1 MASMDIFNGRAF
13 SMTTLTDALNKSE
26 HLPTFLGDQ
35 NIFVPKPV
43 RTVSVGIEQKN
54 GVLSVIQ
61 TSERG
66 APLEQADSGKRD
78 IRDFRTVRIAK
89 GDTLHAYEIQNIR
102 AFGSETELMQVQA
115 EVASRLQALNNDVEL
130 TFERMRLGAIQ
141 GIVLDKDDS
150 VLFNWYSEWGIS
162 QAAEIDFELDDP
174 NTDVRTKCSQVIRA
188 MARSSA
194 GAWVNGVTECH
205 CLASDDFFDK
215 LISHASVKETW
226 LNQAQASE
234 LRAAAAFTSFNF
246 GGITFHNYRGTDDN
260 SKVAIAAGKARFYP
274 VNAPG
279 AFQVAQSPA
288 ETFDFVNTPGKRIY
302 AMLVQD
308 KDRNA
313 WVKPEVYAYP
323 LFICTRPGML
333 QRAKSF

>member
-1 MASMDIFNGRAF
+1 MASMDIFTGRAF

-26 HLPTFLGDQ
+26 HLPTFLGAQ
-35 NIFVPKPV
+35 NIFTPKPV
-43 RTVSVGIEQKN
+43 RTVSVAIEQKN

-66 APLEQADSGKRD
+66 APLEQADSSKRD

-102 AFGSETELMQVQA
+102 AFGSESELMQVQA
-115 EVASRLQALNNDVEL
+115 EVAARLQALNNDVEL

-150 VLFNWYSEWGIS
+150 VLFNWYTEWGIS

-174 NTDVRTKCSQVIRA
+174 ATDVRSKCAQVVRA
-188 MARSSA
+188 MARASA
-194 GAWVNGVTECH
+194 GAWVNGVTEVH
-205 CLASDDFFDK
+205 CLAGDDFFDK
-215 LISHASVKETW
+215 LIAHNSVRDTW

-234 LRAAAAFTSFNF
+234 LRANSAFSSLNF

-260 SKVAIAAGKARFYP
+260 SKVAINAGKAKFYP

-288 ETFDFVNTPGKRIY
+288 ETFDFVNTPGQRVY
-302 AMLVQD
+302 AMLIPD

-323 LFICTRPGML
+323 LFVCTRPGML
-333 QRAKSF
+333 QRAKAY